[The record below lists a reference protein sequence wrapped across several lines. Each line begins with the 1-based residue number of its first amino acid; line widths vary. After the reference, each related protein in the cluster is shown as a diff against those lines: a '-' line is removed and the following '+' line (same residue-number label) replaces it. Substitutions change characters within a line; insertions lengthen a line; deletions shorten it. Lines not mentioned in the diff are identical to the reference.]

1 MLFTGFEPMTLA
13 LSEPRATNCAK
24 RAWYYSENHHYN
36 TLYNMYYSLY
46 NIIMCF
52 SIFSYKYFLMVQIN
66 FYLNNHIYL

>member
-24 RAWYYSENHHYN
+24 RAVYYSENHHYN
-36 TLYNMYYSLY
+36 TIYNMFNSLY

-52 SIFSYKYFLMVQIN
+52 SFFCTN
-66 FYLNNHIYL
+66 TF